1 MHREFSSA
9 LSILLLL
16 LLPSSP
22 LTALNR
28 SASGQSATPS
38 DARGTNDDVST
49 ASPEPESPLSPAVA
63 QLRHAAGEWDA
74 TTEFL
79 APDGAVAR
87 SVGGT
92 YVFEWV
98 VPDRVLSGRS
108 KLPELNQVSGILFYY
123 EEAKDLIGMAA
134 VGADGHL
141 WVMTGPADREVRTTP
156 PTVMPDGSTLTLRFT
171 RYNVEPDSFES
182 MMEYSNDDGATW
194 TQGNHQVFTR
204 RAEMPAAPGEPVRSP
219 AG

>member
-1 MHREFSSA
+1 MPREISSA

-16 LLPSSP
+16 LASP
-22 LTALNR
+22 ALTSQDR
-28 SASGQSATPS
+28 SAADQNATPS
-38 DARGTNDDVST
+38 EAHGSDGDVSP
-49 ASPEPESPLSPAVA
+49 SKPEPEAPLSPAVA

-79 APDGAVAR
+79 APDGTVAR
-87 SVGGT
+87 SVEGT

-98 VPDRVLSGRS
+98 VADRVLSGRS
-108 KLPELNQVSGILFYY
+108 ELPELNQISGLLFYY
-123 EEAKDLIGMAA
+123 KEAEDLIGMAA

-141 WVMTGPADREVRTTP
+141 WVMTGPADSEVRTTP
-156 PTVMPDGSTLTLRFT
+156 PTVMPDGSTLMLRFT
-171 RYNVEPDSFES
+171 RYKVEPDSFES

-204 RAEMPAAPGEPVRSP
+204 RVDASG
-219 AG
+219 